1 MIDTL
6 FSEIYIHHFRKKR
19 LSSVYNLDNLKD
31 ISTSEEIP
39 STMVKEPTERI
50 SKEMRLENWSIEERQ
65 LETENTDPSRK
76 RVREMFLR
84 LVLKMFLCKLDI
96 IKPL

>member
-1 MIDTL
+1 M
-6 FSEIYIHHFRKKR
+6 
-19 LSSVYNLDNLKD
+19 YNLDNLKD

-39 STMVKEPTERI
+39 STMVKEPTEMI
-50 SKEMRLENWSIEERQ
+50 SKEMCLENWSIEERQ

>member
-6 FSEIYIHHFRKKR
+6 FSEIFIHHFRKNR
-19 LSSVYNLDNLKD
+19 LSSVCNLDNLKD

-50 SKEMRLENWSIEERQ
+50 SKEMCLENWSIEERQ

-84 LVLKMFLCKLDI
+84 LVLKMFFM
-96 IKPL
+96 